1 MSSTDTP
8 ATSADTAATSAD
20 TAANSADTP
29 ATSADATATSSTTG
43 RRGSIRASAPLAGW
57 RTVDLL
63 TVAFLGAAFGIA
75 YWGWGLAYE
84 TPANAI
90 SAGFPP
96 LSGLFAGPWFIAGV
110 VGGLVIRRPGAALAC
125 EVIAAL
131 VSMLPGTQWGATTL
145 VSGIV
150 QGVGTELAFAL
161 LGYTAFGLVAAV
173 AAGALAGPLEA
184 GYEATN
190 WIKDWALG
198 WKFAYAGILT
208 VSGAVV
214 AGAGGWLLTKALA
227 KAGALGAFP
236 AGQEERESRAV

>member
-1 MSSTDTP
+1 MSTRNTP
-8 ATSADTAATSAD
+8 ATSADNATSTAD
-20 TAANSADTP
+20 NEAASADKATTP
-29 ATSADATATSSTTG
+29 ATSPPS
-43 RRGSIRASAPLAGW
+43 RRGSIRASAPLTGW

-63 TVAFLGAAFGIA
+63 TVAFVGAAFGIA

-84 TPANAI
+84 APAAAI

-96 LSGLFAGPWFIAGV
+96 LSGLFAGPWFMAGV

-150 QGVGTELAFAL
+150 QGVGTELAFAI
-161 LGYTAFGLVAAV
+161 LGYGAFGLVAAV

-184 GYEATN
+184 VYEWFSYWQDWGWGYK
-190 WIKDWALG
+190 I
-198 WKFAYAGILT
+198 AYAGILT
-208 VSGAVV
+208 LSGAVV
-214 AGAGGWLLTKALA
+214 AGAGGWLVTKALA
-227 KAGALGAFP
+227 RAGALGAFP

>member
-1 MSSTDTP
+1 MSTTNTP
-8 ATSADTAATSAD
+8 ATSAGAGPS
-20 TAANSADTP
+20 TP
-29 ATSADATATSSTTG
+29 Q
-43 RRGSIRASAPLAGW
+43 RRGSIRASRPLSRW

-84 TPANAI
+84 APANAI

-96 LSGLFAGPWFIAGV
+96 LSGLFAGPWFMAGV
-110 VGGLVIRRPGAALAC
+110 VGGLVVRRPGAALAC
-125 EVIAAL
+125 EVVAAL

-150 QGVGTELAFAL
+150 QGLGTELAFAIF
-161 LGYTAFGLVAAV
+161 GYGAFGLLAAV
-173 AAGALAGPLEA
+173 VAGALAGPF
-184 GYEATN
+184 EATYESTN
-190 WIKDWALG
+190 WVKDWALS
-198 WKFAYAGILT
+198 WKLAYAGILT

-214 AGAGGWLLTKALA
+214 AGAGGWLVTRALA
-227 KAGALGAFP
+227 RAGALGAFP